1 MAKVK
6 QSPSALLAFAQQK
19 KRLTNAQRQVLC
31 EFLLFDPQ
39 APDPHEPDKQRLWTD
54 DEVAELLNVSPESV
68 RTKREKVRKQ
78 IYKKFHG
85 PDALESIIGTTLS
98 HYQTNFALVD
108 QSLRHSTTGSS
119 TCLSHIK
126 LRHQLV
132 RDFLSDL
139 QQLGI
144 LPQMTRKHQVELTTI
159 GPGQLIK
166 KIAEVS
172 EQENV
177 DLLEIIANLT
187 SDSTSDDNDTNK
199 EISSS

>member
-6 QSPSALLAFAQQK
+6 QSPNALLAFAREK
-19 KRLTNAQRQVLC
+19 KRLTQAQRQALC
-31 EFLLFDPQ
+31 EFLLFDPD
-39 APDPHEPDKQRLWTD
+39 APDPHEPDKYRLWTD
-54 DEVAELLNVSPESV
+54 DEVAELLSVSPESV
-68 RTKREKVRKQ
+68 RSRREKVRKQ
-78 IYKKFHG
+78 IYKKFNA
-85 PDALESIIGTTLS
+85 PDTLESVIGSTLA

-108 QSLRHSTTGSS
+108 QSLRSSTTGST

-132 RDFLSDL
+132 RDFLGDL

-144 LPQMTRKHQVELTTI
+144 LPQLSRKHQVELTAI

-187 SDSTSDDNDTNK
+187 QTPTAEESNNES
-199 EISSS
+199 